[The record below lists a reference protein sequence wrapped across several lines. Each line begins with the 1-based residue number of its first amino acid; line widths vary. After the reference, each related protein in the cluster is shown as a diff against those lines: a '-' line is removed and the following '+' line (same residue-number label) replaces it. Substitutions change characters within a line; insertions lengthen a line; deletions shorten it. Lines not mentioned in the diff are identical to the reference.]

1 MQTERLSNY
10 MCLDSD
16 YSGMSTHPE
25 YIVQLSVQ
33 WILTHL
39 LGDHLKL
46 LSKLYRPMSLFGQI
60 FLETSLNSLD
70 SATD

>member
-46 LSKLYRPMSLFGQI
+46 LSKLYRPMSLF
-60 FLETSLNSLD
+60 
-70 SATD
+70 